1 MTASSDNCLVITGRI
16 ANSGKTR
23 YSPAGLP
30 ITRFVLEHSSKQVEA
45 GMTRDVRC
53 RILVFVGGEAL
64 NQNIKALAPGTP
76 IRVRGFLSR
85 ANHRQGAARLVLH
98 AELIETLEQPLET
111 N

>member
-1 MTASSDNCLVITGRI
+1 MVITGRV
-16 ANSGKTR
+16 AKPGETR

-45 GMTRDVRC
+45 GMPRDVRC
-53 RILVFVGGEAL
+53 RILVFVGGEVL
-64 NQNIKALAPGTP
+64 NKNLRALAPGTP

-98 AELIETLEQPLET
+98 AEHIETLEQPLET
-111 N
+111 NRG